1 MSIQGS
7 TDVQLAPNTLMTITP
22 FTEVDDMLDQAADF
36 KRRRFDRRKLTRRN
50 NLVAVDFERRSNQPR
65 RVAIRRTMD
74 RASA

>member
-1 MSIQGS
+1 MQGP

-22 FTEVDDMLDQAADF
+22 FTVADDVLDQAADF
-36 KRRRFDRRKLTRRN
+36 KRRRYGRRKSTRRN
-50 NLVAVDFERRSNQPR
+50 NIVAVDFERRSNQPR